1 MYSTIRKVSTKK
13 FLQKHLKCL
22 SPVAAVRH
30 NSHLIKSSIPDVNIP
45 NETIPEYIFKDFLK
59 YPHKIAV
66 ECNATGKKFTFEE
79 ILVKSRNLN
88 SALRKKLKLTPG
100 NIVAILL
107 PNIPEYA
114 ICVLGSLLANL
125 TVTTI
130 NPIYTPDEI
139 SRQLKDTEAKAIFTL
154 TALVPL
160 ARASIKLTN
169 QSVPII
175 TIKMQNADS
184 IPEGTHDLF
193 QLVNSKL
200 DIEDLP
206 PCDTNDVAMLPYS
219 SGTTGLP
226 KGVQLTHRNIIANM
240 CQTNTPQ
247 LRLSI
252 DTSNQNQDVIP
263 AILPFFHIFGM
274 TGILFLHLHNLCK
287 LVTLPKFSPEQF
299 SQLFINHKPQVL
311 IVVPSIV
318 SLMANQPLVKKE
330 YLQQLRVVFSGSA
343 PLGIQDEEK
352 LKSKVGNKTQIKQG
366 YGLTE
371 TSPAVFM
378 SSNQSI
384 NLGICGTVG
393 EIVPNTYIKLVKIDG
408 SQQEINSPREL
419 GEIFVKG
426 PQVMKGYYKRDE
438 ATKEVFDDGFFK
450 TGDVAYYDENGMF
463 FISERIKELI
473 KVKGFQVAPAELEE
487 ILRNH
492 PDLSEA
498 GVIGVPHKKYGEVPR
513 AYVVPK
519 ANHKVDIEGVQ
530 RYVAEKVAKY
540 KQLKGGIEIVDSIPK
555 NTSGKILR
563 SHLKK
568 EYQKATK

>member
-13 FLQKHLKCL
+13 ILEKHLKYL
-22 SPVAAVRH
+22 SPVTVRH

-45 NETIPEYIFKDFLK
+45 NVTIPEFIFKDFLK

-66 ECNATGKKFTFEE
+66 ECNVTGKKFTFEE

-100 NIVAILL
+100 DIVAILL

-154 TALVPL
+154 TALAPL
-160 ARASIKLTN
+160 ASASTKLAN

-175 TIKMQNADS
+175 TIKMQNTDS

-193 QLVNSKL
+193 QLVNTKL

-226 KGVQLTHRNIIANM
+226 KGVQLTHRNIIANI
-240 CQTNTPQ
+240 CQTNTSQ
-247 LRLSI
+247 LRLSSE
-252 DTSNQNQDVIP
+252 TSDQNQDVIP

-274 TGILFLHLHNLCK
+274 TGILFVHLHNLCK

-299 SQLFINHKPQVL
+299 LHLFINHKPQVL

-318 SLMANQPLVKKE
+318 SLMANQPMVKKE
-330 YLQQLRVVFSGSA
+330 YLQQIRVVFSGSA

-378 SSNQSI
+378 SSNRSI
-384 NLGICGTVG
+384 NLGIRGTVG
-393 EIVPNTYIKLVKIDG
+393 EIVPNTDIKLIKIDG

-426 PQVMKGYYKRDE
+426 PQVMKGYYKREE

-492 PDLSEA
+492 PDLLEA
-498 GVIGVPHKKYGEVPR
+498 GVIGVPHKQYGEVPR

-519 ANHKVDIEGVQ
+519 PNHKVDTDGVQ

-563 SHLKK
+563 NQLKK